1 MFAEISEKIT
11 KKLEEN
17 GTITSE
23 QYEICRYGFQQ
34 GFTLILNALTTIVI
48 GAVLGEL
55 WQAVLFIAA
64 YAPLKIRNYV
74 V

>member
-34 GFTLILNALTTIVI
+34 GFTLILNALTTIV
-48 GAVLGEL
+48 
-55 WQAVLFIAA
+55 
-64 YAPLKIRNYV
+64 
-74 V
+74 